1 MLQTDAL
8 FMWFYMITGAYM
20 RTTINLKEELITDL
34 MKRTKSRTKTHA
46 IETAI
51 KEYLQKKAIDDLIAL
66 SGKVNIEPDW
76 EKEEE
81 AELDEYKD
89 HC

>member
-1 MLQTDAL
+1 
-8 FMWFYMITGAYM
+8 MISGAYIM
-20 RTTINLKEELITDL
+20 RTTINLKEELVREL
-34 MKRTKSRTKTHA
+34 MKRTESRTKTRA

-51 KEYLQKKAIDDLIAL
+51 EEYLQKKAIEDLIAL
-66 SGKVNIEPDW
+66 SGKINIATDW
-76 EKEEE
+76 QKEEE

>member
-1 MLQTDAL
+1 
-8 FMWFYMITGAYM
+8 MIAGAYVM
-20 RTTINLKEELITDL
+20 RTTINLKEELIRDL
-34 MKRTKSRTKTHA
+34 MRCTKSRTKTHA

-51 KEYLQKKAIDDLIAL
+51 KEYLQHKAIEDLIAL

-76 EKEEE
+76 QKEEE

>member
-1 MLQTDAL
+1 
-8 FMWFYMITGAYM
+8 M